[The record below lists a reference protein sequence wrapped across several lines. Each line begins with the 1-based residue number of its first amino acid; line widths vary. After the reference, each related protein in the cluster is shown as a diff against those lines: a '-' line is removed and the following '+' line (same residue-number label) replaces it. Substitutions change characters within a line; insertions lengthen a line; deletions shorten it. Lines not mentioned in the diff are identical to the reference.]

1 MKTRLQLVHEQY
13 NALTKTLIEKGL
25 SITTMESCT
34 SGLIASLITDTEGSS
49 AIFRGAYITYS
60 NQAKIQAGVPSG
72 IIEKFGV
79 YSIETAVAMAAA
91 CRKAFSADIGIGV
104 TGSMGNIDPAN
115 GDSVPGEV
123 FFAIDFKGNVEKYYI
138 KVPHQENRFAYKLYV
153 AEQISRELNRLIYV
167 M

>member
-79 YSIETAVAMAAA
+79 YSIETAVAMATA
-91 CRKAFSADIGIGV
+91 CRKAFGADIGIGV
-104 TGSMGNIDPAN
+104 TGSMGNTDPAN

-153 AEQISRELNRLIYV
+153 ANQVGRKLNKIIS
-167 M
+167 